1 MFCKIIP
8 KRLNAAANTEID
20 FFNNNNWFYKSWCQ
34 ENAYIHIYFYL
45 CQPAKN
51 KIYRRKPLRVSQAN
65 RNRAAACV
73 GRSVICVWGR
83 EGGREGWGRGG
94 LLSGRGAYVTRAAD
108 TTWVLKLWSREN
120 VLDHRGRRRGH
131 HGRLRQP
138 LGGLR
143 GSIYR
148 RDGGH
153 EFVLLALGAFFW
165 THFTC
170 SSYGKQCLR
179 DVGLLE
185 WEGIGFHPQAMLKNG
200 NDHNVG

>member
-34 ENAYIHIYFYL
+34 ENAYIYIFIFVNQQKIRSTEESPCECHRPTGTGL
-45 CQPAKN
+45 LPAWGGQWF
-51 KIYRRKPLRVSQAN
+51 VS
-65 RNRAAACV
+65 
-73 GRSVICVWGR
+73 G
-83 EGGREGWGRGG
+83 GGREEGKGEGGGG